1 VIPGAPDSRF
11 VAIEGPFMSLD
22 LLSVIKASSDL
33 VKGLKDFQSEPE
45 KRDRLLQDDISRALR
60 TLYFTPKGILSLLV
74 EVADG
79 KPLTEKRIQKTLID
93 FNDREWKVEEAL
105 QRIDFHALQREL
117 GLSLSAMR
125 VLEQLRYGK
134 INLRRA
140 VQAEVNPYGQD
151 GTDPN
156 KTKAK
161 KLIAAIENLNA
172 DIEDVEAVINARAR
186 GGTIQPIAKQR
197 TAAGRKATARKK
209 APDRKR

>member
-1 VIPGAPDSRF
+1 MP
-11 VAIEGPFMSLD
+11 LD

-33 VKGLKDFQSEPE
+33 VKGLKEFQSKPE

-60 TLYFTPKGILSLLV
+60 TFYFTPKGILSLLK

-79 KPLTEKRIQKTLID
+79 EPLTEKRIQNALID
-93 FNDREWKVEEAL
+93 FNDREWKVEKAL
-105 QRIDFHALQREL
+105 QRIDFYALQREL
-117 GLSLSAMR
+117 GLSLSAIR

-140 VQAEVNPYGQD
+140 VQSEVNPYGQY
-151 GTDPN
+151 GSNPN

-172 DIEDVEAVINARAR
+172 DIEDVEGVINARAR
-186 GGTIQPIAKQR
+186 SGPIRKKTIAKKQ
-197 TAAGRKATARKK
+197 AAAKQKATARKK
-209 APDRKR
+209 TPGRKR